1 MCNHFFETD
10 VMYEFYFKKIQIH
23 CEGSWARSDYI
34 MQWFNHLCKAKEK
47 VSLTFMVN
55 KKG

>member
-10 VMYEFYFKKIQIH
+10 VMYEIFKKIQIH